1 MNLPSFALSSFDR
14 KRDPVERFPVGKDR
28 DMTVLVTAPRDPRL
42 GDYLRLTDV
51 ALRRVKEPAEGLFI
65 AEGEKVIR
73 RALAAGYPLRSLL
86 LEEKWLEGL
95 ADVVAA
101 AGVPVYVA
109 ARDVLDAAT
118 GYAVHRGALA
128 AMSRTE
134 LPAPADLVEGA
145 SRLAVL
151 EDVNDHTNVGA
162 IFRAAAGLGV
172 DGVLLSPRCADPLY
186 RRAVKVSMGAVFAL
200 PYARLDSWRSG
211 LDLLRDAG
219 FTTVAL
225 TPGDGSLTLAELAD
239 QQRPRLALLL
249 GAEGTGLRPATIADA
264 DVSVRI
270 PMARGVDSLNVAA
283 AAAVAFY
290 ATAPENQS
298 RR

>member
-1 MNLPSFALSSFDR
+1 
-14 KRDPVERFPVGKDR
+14 
-28 DMTVLVTAPRDPRL
+28 MTVLVTGPGDPRL

-101 AGVPVYVA
+101 TGVPIYLA
-109 ARDVLDAAT
+109 TREVLDAAT

-211 LDLLRDAG
+211 LDQLRDAG
-219 FTTVAL
+219 FTTAAL
-225 TPGDGSLTLAELAD
+225 APSDGSLTLAELAD
-239 QQRPRLALLL
+239 RQLPRLALLL

-264 DVSVRI
+264 DLSVRI
-270 PMARGVDSLNVAA
+270 PMARGVDSLNVGA

-290 ATAPENQS
+290 ATAPEHQS

>member
-1 MNLPSFALSSFDR
+1 M
-14 KRDPVERFPVGKDR
+14 
-28 DMTVLVTAPRDPRL
+28 
-42 GDYLRLTDV
+42 
-51 ALRRVKEPAEGLFI
+51 FI

-86 LEEKWLEGL
+86 LEEKWLDGL

-101 AGVPVYVA
+101 ADVPVYLA
-109 ARDVLDAAT
+109 DREVLDAAT

-128 AMSRTE
+128 AMSRTALPDAAE
-134 LPAPADLVEGA
+134 LVPGA

-172 DGVLLSPRCADPLY
+172 DAVLLTPRCADPLY

-200 PYARLDSWRSG
+200 PYARLASWPGG

-225 TPGDGSLTLAELAD
+225 APGDGSVTLAELVAR
-239 QQRPRLALLL
+239 QLPRMALIL
-249 GAEGTGLRPATIADA
+249 GAEGDGLRPATLSAA
-264 DVSVRI
+264 DVTVHI

-290 ATAPENQS
+290 ATAATGHEGQS

>member
-1 MNLPSFALSSFDR
+1 
-14 KRDPVERFPVGKDR
+14 
-28 DMTVLVTAPRDPRL
+28 MTVRVTAAGDPRL

-95 ADVVAA
+95 ADVVAGA
-101 AGVPVYVA
+101 DVPVYLA
-109 ARDVLDAAT
+109 AREVLDAAT

-128 AMSRTE
+128 AMSRTA
-134 LPAPADLVEGA
+134 LPAAAGLVAGA

-151 EDVNDHTNVGA
+151 EDVNDHTNIGA
-162 IFRAAAGLGV
+162 IFRAAAGLGL
-172 DGVLLSPRCADPLY
+172 DAVLLTPRCADPLY

-200 PYARLDSWRSG
+200 PYARLDSWTSG
-211 LDLLRDAG
+211 LGLLRDAG

-225 TPGDGSLTLAELAD
+225 APGEESLTLAELAE
-239 QQRPRLALLL
+239 QRRPRLALLL
-249 GAEGTGLRPATIADA
+249 GAEGSGLRPATIADA
-264 DVSVRI
+264 DLTVRI

-283 AAAVAFY
+283 AAGVGVS
-290 ATAPENQS
+290 APTPTGPDGE
-298 RR
+298 RRG

>member
-1 MNLPSFALSSFDR
+1 MTDR
-14 KRDPVERFPVGKDR
+14 
-28 DMTVLVTAPRDPRL
+28 VTAAEDPRL
-42 GDYLRLTDV
+42 ADYLRLTDV
-51 ALRRVKEPAEGLFI
+51 ALRRVKEPAEGMFI

-101 AGVPVYVA
+101 TDVPIYLA
-109 ARDVLDAAT
+109 AREVLDATT

-128 AMSRTE
+128 AMSRTA
-134 LPAPADLVEGA
+134 LPAAADLVAGA

-151 EDVNDHTNVGA
+151 EDVNDHTNIGA

-172 DGVLLSPRCADPLY
+172 DAALLTPRCADPLY

-200 PYARLDSWRSG
+200 PYARLESWRSG
-211 LDLLRDAG
+211 LDLLREAG

-225 TPGDGSLTLAELAD
+225 AGDGSLTLSELAE

-249 GAEGTGLRPATIADA
+249 GAEGTGLSPATIADA
-264 DVSVRI
+264 DLSVRI

-290 ATAPENQS
+290 ATAATGHQGQS

>member
-1 MNLPSFALSSFDR
+1 
-14 KRDPVERFPVGKDR
+14 
-28 DMTVLVTAPRDPRL
+28 
-42 GDYLRLTDV
+42 
-51 ALRRVKEPAEGLFI
+51 
-65 AEGEKVIR
+65 
-73 RALAAGYPLRSLL
+73 
-86 LEEKWLEGL
+86 
-95 ADVVAA
+95 
-101 AGVPVYVA
+101 
-109 ARDVLDAAT
+109 VLDEAT

-128 AMSRTE
+128 AMTRTE
-134 LPAPADLVEGA
+134 LPAAADLVEGA

-172 DGVLLSPRCADPLY
+172 DAILLSPRCADPLY

-200 PYARLDSWRSG
+200 PYARLDSWLSG
-211 LDLLRDAG
+211 LDLLREAG

-225 TPGDGSLTLAELAD
+225 APSEGSLTLAELAD
-239 QQRPRLALLL
+239 RQLPRLALLL
-249 GAEGTGLRPATIADA
+249 GAEGTGLRPATIAGTDL
-264 DVSVRI
+264 SVRI

-290 ATAPENQS
+290 ATARTGPEGQS